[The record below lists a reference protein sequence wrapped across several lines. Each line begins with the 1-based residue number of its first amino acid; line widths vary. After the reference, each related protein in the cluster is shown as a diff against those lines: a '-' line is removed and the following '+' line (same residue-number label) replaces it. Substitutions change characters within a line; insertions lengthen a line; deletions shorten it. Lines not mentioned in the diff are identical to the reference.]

1 MGMDIDINKIVLCRK
16 KILLMMLL
24 NFSDWLCTITLLH
37 FDGFFE
43 ANPLMASVL
52 DKPLL
57 CFAVKCIL
65 PLILMSYI
73 FYVLPVSSNGIVK
86 AVNII
91 MMVLGV
97 IYLLINILHI
107 FNFVILFNM

>member
-1 MGMDIDINKIVLCRK
+1 MDIDMKQIVLCRRR
-16 KILLMMLL
+16 ILLIILL
-24 NFSDWLCTITLLH
+24 NFSDWLCTVTLLRY
-37 FDGFFE
+37 DGFFE
-43 ANPLMASVL
+43 ANPLMVNLL

-73 FYVLPVSSNGIVK
+73 FYALPISSNSIIK

-91 MMVLGV
+91 MIVLGV

-107 FNFVILFNM
+107 FNFVILFNMQ